1 MSSAPLPRRNGA
13 EARAVRAK
21 APARA
26 EREAVAL
33 EDLLTYQ
40 VCILAK
46 LMDRASAAGLAGD
59 RLAVAEWRVLAQ
71 LAARSPA
78 TVRGLAA
85 RLRVDRAEV
94 SRAAAALIAR
104 RLVRRAVDPGDA
116 RSALFSPTE
125 SGRALYRAIMP
136 RRVELNRRLLAAL
149 TEHEAAALKS
159 ACAKLVRLLEQEE
172 TVVPLPRARRNA

>member
-1 MSSAPLPRRNGA
+1 MSSATLPRRNGT
-13 EARAVRAK
+13 EARVVRAK
-21 APARA
+21 VTARP
-26 EREAVAL
+26 ERDAVAL

-46 LMDRASAAGLAGD
+46 LMDRASAAGLAAD
-59 RLAVAEWRVLAQ
+59 RLGVAEWRVLAQ
-71 LAARSPA
+71 LAVRSPA

-104 RLVRRAVDPGDA
+104 RLVRRARDPGDA
-116 RSALFSPTE
+116 RSVLLSPTAG
-125 SGRALYRAIMP
+125 GRALYRAIMP

-149 TEHEAAALKS
+149 TDHEAAVLKA
-159 ACAKLVRLLEQEE
+159 ACAKLMRLLEHDE
-172 TVVPLPRARRNA
+172 TVVPLPRARRT